1 MNARRLGNGQSVLS
15 NDGSHKQ
22 RLETVR
28 RRTPDGHVPPS
39 IRSSGYETAKE
50 DDGSAMKA
58 INRPFTDII
67 NGNRQFIIPVF
78 QRDFSWTR
86 EQCEQLWR
94 DVKRAS
100 NGEADGAH
108 FMGSI
113 VYIGADLSSAAFQSW
128 LLIDGQQRL
137 TTLTLLLIALRDHI
151 KASSW
156 SGGDDGPTTAKIDDY
171 YLKNRHESGQRQ
183 YKLVLRR
190 RDNATLQALIARQDP
205 LELEGIHSELIID
218 AYKHF
223 RSALQEQSC
232 NPEDVY
238 QGIAR
243 LNIVD
248 VTLDRGV
255 DNPQLVFESMNSTG
269 IDLRQSDLVRN
280 FLLMGLEESE
290 QTRLYDEY
298 WSKIESLFRTSQNA
312 LDWFLRDYMALK
324 QGLAQQIRLDRVYGE
339 FKTFRNRNG
348 GRPLEELLVDMA
360 RVARTYASF
369 LGIAPMVRPWLSEPM
384 SHMRSLNTTQGL
396 LIMRL
401 YEYHEKDSLSQEE
414 FVRAVEL
421 IESYLLRRAVLGLQT
436 RGYWSVFARIAH
448 DLDPNSV
455 FDSLQVELA
464 RLRGNSRY
472 PSDEE
477 FRKGIR
483 EHDLYG
489 LRVCKHILDRLEN
502 AGFHEPSPVQKYS
515 IEHVMPQ
522 EIKGARQWQEM
533 LGSNWAEC
541 HETHLHRLGNLTLT
555 AYNSTYSNRP
565 FEEKKSVEGG
575 FRQSAVRLNEDVRDQ
590 TRWTATEIEARGAR
604 LATRA
609 LGIWPHHE
617 ADAQSIQAADVRELR
632 KRSAKQNASEL
643 EMDDVVR
650 QMLDEIRTSIRGFTE
665 VIEVIERKSVCCY
678 GPEFFAELMPMRQSV
693 RIILPLDFSEVEK
706 SDGLSVHDAS
716 TWRFVPNRVH
726 TDSELLVDVWGLE
739 GIAAVTSM
747 IRRALDQ
754 SRQ

>member
-1 MNARRLGNGQSVLS
+1 
-15 NDGSHKQ
+15 
-22 RLETVR
+22 
-28 RRTPDGHVPPS
+28 
-39 IRSSGYETAKE
+39 
-50 DDGSAMKA
+50 MKA
-58 INRPFTDII
+58 INRPFTEII

-78 QRDFSWTR
+78 QRNFSWTR

-94 DVKRAS
+94 DVRRA
-100 NGEADGAH
+100 NTGEADGAH
-108 FMGSI
+108 FLGSI

-151 KASSW
+151 QASSW
-156 SGGDDGPTTAKIDDY
+156 SGGDDGPTTAKINDY
-171 YLKNRHESGQRQ
+171 YLKNIHESGQRQ

-190 RDNATLQALIARQDP
+190 RDNDTLQALIAGQDS
-205 LELEGIHSELIID
+205 SELGGEYSD
-218 AYKHF
+218 LLVEAYEYF
-223 RSALQEQSC
+223 RSALLEPSC

-238 QGIAR
+238 RGIAR

-248 VTLDRGV
+248 VTLDRGI

-269 IDLRQSDLVRN
+269 MDLRQSDLVRN
-280 FLLMGLEESE
+280 FLLMGLDESE

-298 WSKIESLFRTSQNA
+298 WSKIESLFRTSENA

-324 QGLAQQIRLDRVYGE
+324 RGLTQQIRLDRVYGE
-339 FKTFRNRNG
+339 FKTFRNRDG
-348 GRPLEELLVDMA
+348 ERPLEELLVDMA

-369 LGIAPMVRPWLSEPM
+369 LGIAPMVRPWLAEAM

-396 LIMRL
+396 LIIRL
-401 YEYHEKDSLSQEE
+401 YEYHEKDLLSQDE

-448 DLDPNSV
+448 DLDPDSV
-455 FDSLQVELA
+455 FESLQVELA
-464 RLRGNSRY
+464 RLRGNNRF

-477 FRKGIR
+477 FRRGLK

-502 AGFHEPSPVQKYS
+502 VGYQEPSPVQEYS
-515 IEHVMPQ
+515 IEHIMPQ
-522 EIKGARQWQEM
+522 EIKGERQWQEM

-565 FEEKKSVEGG
+565 FEEKKSVQGG

-590 TRWTATEIEARGAR
+590 TRWTATEMEVRGDR

-632 KRSAKQNASEL
+632 ERAAQQNASEL
-643 EMDDVVR
+643 EMDDAIR
-650 QMLDEIRTSIRGFTE
+650 QLLDEIRTSILGFTE

-678 GPEFFAELMPMRQSV
+678 GPEFFAELMPMRQAV
-693 RIILPLDFSEVEK
+693 RIILPLEFSEVEK
-706 SDGLSVHDAS
+706 ADGLSVEDAS
-716 TWRFVPNRVH
+716 TWKFVPNRVH
-726 TDSELLVDVWGLE
+726 TDSDLLVDVWEME

-747 IRRALDQ
+747 IRKALDQ

>member
-1 MNARRLGNGQSVLS
+1 
-15 NDGSHKQ
+15 
-22 RLETVR
+22 
-28 RRTPDGHVPPS
+28 
-39 IRSSGYETAKE
+39 
-50 DDGSAMKA
+50 MKA
-58 INRPFTDII
+58 INRPFTEII
-67 NGNRQFIIPVF
+67 DGNRQFIIPVF
-78 QRDFSWTR
+78 QRDFSWTC

-94 DVKRAS
+94 DVERAS
-100 NGEADGAH
+100 TGETDGTH
-108 FMGSI
+108 FMGSV

-137 TTLTLLLIALRDHI
+137 TTLTLLMIALRDHI
-151 KASSW
+151 QASSW
-156 SGGDDGPTTAKIDDY
+156 SGGDDGPTAAKIEAY
-171 YLKNRHESGQRQ
+171 YLKNSHESGQRQ

-190 RDNATLQALIARQDP
+190 RDNATLQALIAGHDSS
-205 LELEGIHSELIID
+205 EHEGEPSSLIIE
-218 AYKHF
+218 AYEYF
-223 RSALQEQSC
+223 RSALQKSSC
-232 NPEDVY
+232 NPENVY
-238 QGIAR
+238 RGIAR

-248 VTLDRGV
+248 VTLDRGI

-280 FLLMGLEESE
+280 FLLMGLDESE

-298 WSKIESLFRTSQNA
+298 WSRIESLFRTSENA

-324 QGLAQQIRLDRVYGE
+324 RGLTQQIRLDHVYSE
-339 FKTFRNRNG
+339 FKIFRG
-348 GRPLEELLVDMA
+348 CDSGKPLEELLVDMA

-369 LGIAPMVRPWLSEPM
+369 LGTAPMVRPWLAEAM
-384 SHMRSLNTTQGL
+384 SHMRSLNTTQAL
-396 LIMRL
+396 LVMRL
-401 YEYHEKDSLSQEE
+401 YEYHENDLLSQVE

-448 DLDPNSV
+448 DLDHKSV
-455 FDSLQVELA
+455 FKSLQVALA
-464 RLRGNSRY
+464 RLRGNNRF

-477 FRKGIR
+477 FRRGLKD
-483 EHDLYG
+483 HDLYG

-502 AGFHEPSPVQKYS
+502 AEYQEPSPVHEYS
-515 IEHVMPQ
+515 IEHIMPQ
-522 EIKGARQWQEM
+522 EINGAPQWQEM
-533 LGSNWAEC
+533 LGSNWAKS
-541 HETHLHRLGNLTLT
+541 HESHLHRLGNLTLT

-565 FEEKKSVEGG
+565 FEEKKTVQGG

-590 TRWTATEIEARGAR
+590 PRWTAAEIEARGDR

-632 KRSAKQNASEL
+632 ERAAKQNAGDL
-643 EMDDVVR
+643 EMDDEIR
-650 QMLDEIRTSIRGFTE
+650 HLLDEIRAPIRDFGD

-693 RIILPLDFSEVEK
+693 RIILPLEFSEVEK
-706 SDGLSVHDAS
+706 PDGLTVHDAS
-716 TWRFVPNRVH
+716 TWKFVPNRVH
-726 TDSELLVDVWGLE
+726 TDSDLLVDVWEME
-739 GIAAVTSM
+739 GVAAVTSM
-747 IRRALDQ
+747 IRKALDQ